1 MSLTFT
7 AAVRANKPKRNVG
20 KIDDTGLQGVA
31 LDRKGTAFGW
41 GYNNNGN
48 LGDNTTISRLTP
60 VSVSGAKKTFCEISG
75 GGQHVLGIDK
85 NGRLWGW
92 GYNTLGTLGD
102 NSFTNRCT
110 PVSVAGAVKTFC
122 TISGGYRHSTAIDKN
137 GRAWG
142 WGYNRYGQIGNNAG
156 GIGVCV
162 ITPVSVVGA
171 VKTFCKIS
179 AGVNSTIAIDKNG
192 RAWGWGYNY
201 AGQLGDNSTISRLT
215 PVSVL
220 GTVKTFC
227 QISAGGNFCIA
238 IDKNGR
244 AWGWGINSNGQ
255 LGDNSAV
262 SRLTPVSVAGTVKTF
277 CKIAAGELSGNFSV
291 GIDKNGK
298 AWVWGSNSEGFL
310 GNNTH
315 DLAVSVLTPVAVYGN
330 KTFCQISAGSA
341 IAYAID
347 KNNRLWAWGRRI
359 RLGNND
365 FGYKC
370 TPVAVVGAPKTFC
383 AIGANAN
390 NSGGIDKNGRLW
402 MWGRDEVRQLGD
414 NSLLSQQHTPVSI
427 LGAVKTFCKISVGG
441 GSNSGIDKNGQVW
454 CWGANSSGQLG
465 DNTTSSRATPVS
477 IVGSTKTFC
486 KISVGIGVIIR
497 LSVQTTT
504 VAIDKNGRAWGWGR
518 NSAGQVGNNS
528 ITNPLTPVSIVGTTK
543 TFCEISTSGFH
554 SVAIDKNGRAW
565 GWGYNGQGQLGD
577 NSITSRLT
585 PVSVLGATKTFCK
598 IANAA
603 NHTMAIDKNGR
614 AWGWG
619 INTYGQLGDNSI
631 TSRLTPVSVAG
642 VIKTFCEISCGT
654 NSSVAIDKNGRAWG
668 WGLNN
673 GILGVGDMVSSYI
686 TPVSVAGV
694 VKTFCKISIGGSV
707 AGSPGHVTAIDKN
720 GKVWAWGT
728 NFYGQLGNDQGG
740 IAKTPV
746 QVCNI

>member
-1 MSLTFT
+1 MSVTLT

-41 GYNNNGN
+41 GYNNKGN
-48 LGDNTTISRLTP
+48 LGDNTTIDPRVTP
-60 VSVSGAKKTFCEISG
+60 VSVAGTVKTFCEISG

-92 GYNTLGTLGD
+92 GYNSNGQLGD
-102 NSFTNRCT
+102 NSITNRCT

-122 TISGGYRHSTAIDKN
+122 KISGGYRYSVAIDKN

-142 WGYNRYGQIGNNAG
+142 WGYNSQGQLGDNSITSRL
-156 GIGVCV
+156 
-162 ITPVSVVGA
+162 TPVSVLGG

-179 AGVNSTIAIDKNG
+179 AGLNVTAAIDKNG
-192 RAWGWGYNY
+192 RAWGWGLNGY
-201 AGQLGDNSTISRLT
+201 GQIGDNSITSRLT

-220 GTVKTFC
+220 GGVKTFC
-227 QISAGGNFCIA
+227 KISAGLNVTAA

-244 AWGWGINSNGQ
+244 AWGWGFNGSGQ
-255 LGDNSAV
+255 LGDNSTT
-262 SRLTPVSVAGTVKTF
+262 SRITPVSVAGVIKTF
-277 CKIAAGELSGNFSV
+277 CKIAAGDLTGNFSF

-298 AWVWGSNSEGFL
+298 AWAWGGNSDGLL

-315 DLAVSVLTPVAVYGN
+315 DTVVSVSTPVAVYGN

-347 KNNRLWAWGRRI
+347 KNNRLWAWGRRV

-365 FGYKC
+365 LGYKC
-370 TPVAVVGAPKTFC
+370 TPVAVVGALKTFC
-383 AIGANAN
+383 AVGANAN

-414 NSLLSQQHTPVSI
+414 NSLLSQQHTPISV
-427 LGAVKTFCKISVGG
+427 LGVVKTFCKISVGG
-441 GSNSGIDKNGQVW
+441 GSNVGIDKNGQVW

-477 IVGSTKTFC
+477 IVGTTKTFC
-486 KISVGIGVIIR
+486 KISVGIGVFVR
-497 LSVQTTT
+497 VAVQTTT
-504 VAIDKNGRAWGWGR
+504 VAIDKNGKAWGWGR
-518 NSAGQVGNNS
+518 NSSGQVGNNS
-528 ITNPLTPVSIVGTTK
+528 IANSLTPVSVVGTTK

-565 GWGYNGQGQLGD
+565 GWGYNNGGQLGN
-577 NSITSRLT
+577 NSTTSRLT
-585 PVSVLGATKTFCK
+585 PVSVLGAIKTFCK
-598 IANAA
+598 IASAS
-603 NHTMAIDKNGR
+603 NHTAAIDKNGR
-614 AWGWG
+614 AWSWG
-619 INTYGQLGDNSI
+619 QNTVGQLGDNSI

-642 VIKTFCEISCGT
+642 AIKTFCEISCGGS
-654 NSSVAIDKNGRAWG
+654 SSVAIDKNGRAWG
-668 WGLNN
+668 WGLN
-673 GILGVGDMVSSYI
+673 GGVLGLGDLVSSYI
-686 TPVSVAGV
+686 TPVSIAGAI
-694 VKTFCKISIGGSV
+694 KTFCKISMGGV
-707 AGSPGHVTAIDKN
+707 IAGSAGHVTAIDKN

-728 NFYGQLGNDQGG
+728 NTYGQLGNDQGSF
-740 IAKTPV
+740 AKTPI